1 MHASNKDD
9 DSNAC
14 VHDPCTPQ
22 DQKSSMKSHKMLKA
36 AIPNEVFYS
45 FIRKIAHKM
54 HNSNYY
60 VIDTIAYKKSIY
72 CDESQEE
79 PSPLQQFCNDLMPYY
94 CNDKHFFLTRKM
106 SHNNL
111 NTILRQVCRCNAIE
125 CKTNRKY
132 DKSKTQIVYYIGCE
146 EGHIQIHQIDGGNG
160 GHGL

>member
-1 MHASNKDD
+1 MHASNTQDN
-9 DSNAC
+9 SNAC
-14 VHDPCTPQ
+14 VHDPCTHEP
-22 DQKSSMKSHKMLKA
+22 KSSIKSHKMLKA
-36 AIPNEVFYS
+36 AIPNELFYN
-45 FIRKIAHKM
+45 FIKKIAYKM

-60 VIDTIAYKKSIY
+60 VIDTIAYKKSTY

-132 DKSKTQIVYYIGCE
+132 DKSKTQIVYYIGSE
-146 EGHIQIHQIDGGNG
+146 EGHIQIPNPSN
-160 GHGL
+160 